1 MSGYAALTRPT
12 RYWRTPTFMKR
23 KKNTHLI
30 IKLLAIGLLIA
41 GLSYYLH
48 PELGQF
54 SLTINGHPV
63 AEPLARLTA
72 IPTLLLTLLFT
83 GLLVLLLFLGV
94 GMMLFLGT
102 LLFVALGIFIIA
114 PYLWPVLAV
123 IFLVVI
129 LMSLGGDKQV

>member
-1 MSGYAALTRPT
+1 
-12 RYWRTPTFMKR
+12 MKQSR
-23 KKNTHLI
+23 NKHLI
-30 IKLLAIGLLIA
+30 IKLVTIGLLIA
-41 GLSYYLH
+41 GLSYILH
-48 PELGQF
+48 PGLGQF

-94 GMMLFLGT
+94 GMMLFLST

-123 IFLVVI
+123 IFLVVV

>member
-1 MSGYAALTRPT
+1 
-12 RYWRTPTFMKR
+12 MKR
-23 KKNTHLI
+23 NRNKHLI
-30 IKLLAIGLLIA
+30 IKLVAIGLLIA
-41 GLSYYLH
+41 GLSYVLH
-48 PELGQF
+48 PGLGQF

-63 AEPLARLTA
+63 AEPLARLAA

-102 LLFVALGIFIIA
+102 LFFVVLGIFIMA

-129 LMSLGGDKQV
+129 LMSFGGDKQV